1 MGVSLSINMEKIYL
15 DNAATTKVDERVLK
29 AMQPFFLEKFGNAS
43 SQHSLGQEA
52 EMALEESRD
61 VIAKSIRAKSDE
73 IFFTSSGTESNNW
86 VIKGV
91 GFENLASGKN
101 HIITTKIEH
110 DCILNSC
117 RWMEKQG
124 FEITYLD
131 VDKEGFVNPSDVR
144 NAISDKTLLV
154 SVIHGNNEIGTIQDI
169 ETIGKICRDKG
180 VYFHVDACQ
189 SYTKVPIDVRKQ
201 NLDLVTLNA
210 HKING
215 PKGVGALYIREGVK
229 ISPLIHGGNQES
241 KMRSGTENIHGIVGF
256 AKAVK
261 ISSSGNIRKMA
272 KLRDKL
278 IREIS
283 KIPHSKL
290 NGPEGDKRLCNNI
303 NFLFEAVEGEAVG
316 AYLDINKI
324 CSSTGSAC
332 SSHNLKPSHVLK
344 AIGVSPM
351 NLNSSIRLSLS
362 KDNTEKEIDY
372 VIETLRNIIFKL
384 RKVSPFKLKYDGKE
398 K

>member
-1 MGVSLSINMEKIYL
+1 MEKIYL